1 MKLINSHFSKS
12 LIANLNVS
20 KSLIMLNKKHFFITN
35 AVRSSKNVDNMISPK
50 GLTDELSYYKQMKE
64 FIKETQGVP
73 RNSQKW
79 FELRNKHY
87 KILYKKSIE
96 NLQKNYKE
104 SFDVQF
110 LRFYVL
116 IVPEQIECYELVSI
130 LNYFQ
135 LRYKALEDSPVSKSI
150 MRQMLGIFS
159 KDNYKKFN
167 YPFMIFESSEEPRQ
181 NIDGF
186 ENIMRFLIENNF
198 IHDYK
203 SNSVYEREGLKF
215 VEGFEKY
222 FSQEFKK
229 FSNKFS
235 FYFRVTNFKEA
246 RYWYHP
252 QKDGYIYRNR
262 IFSRLY
268 RLGKDILIDM
278 INRLKNL
285 KQYKINSKQSKKQ
298 LNKENSE
305 FLIELVKTWVQRMN
319 KNPFHGG
326 DIPDAA
332 DFRLYSMVRKYTACR
347 KINLTFKKYVK
358 MEANGIFIKT
368 DDTTEENEYK
378 HIFTHFD
385 DWMSRMFILCNRSSF
400 YNLREV
406 GYNYNKYLGD
416 DVIEQEK
423 INKPL
428 YETQKESMKNSD
440 ERMVNENDVPN
451 ANGSNV
457 NKNNI
462 MGVFGNKIRRNKINI

>member
-1 MKLINSHFSKS
+1 MLKPAFNKFI
-12 LIANLNVS
+12 
-20 KSLIMLNKKHFFITN
+20 LNKYYYTKTLIKINKKEFFITN
-35 AVRSSKNVDNMISPK
+35 AIRSSKNVDNMLSPK
-50 GLTDELSYYKQMKE
+50 GLTDEITYYKQMKE

-79 FELRNKHY
+79 FDLRNKHY
-87 KILYKKSIE
+87 RILYEKSREYI
-96 NLQKNYKE
+96 KNNFKE
-104 SFDVQF
+104 TTDTQY

-116 IVPEQIECYELVSI
+116 IVPESNQCYELVSI
-130 LNYFQ
+130 LNFFQ

-159 KDNYKKFN
+159 KDNYKNFS

-186 ENIMRFLIENNF
+186 ENIMKFLIENNF
-198 IHDYK
+198 IHDYR
-203 SNSVYEREGLKF
+203 SNTVYEKDGLKF
-215 VEGFEKY
+215 IEGFKKY
-222 FSQEFKK
+222 FENEFKK

-252 QKDGYIYRNR
+252 HKDGYIYRNR

-268 RLGKDILIDM
+268 RLGKDILYDIFSNFKYSM
-278 INRLKNL
+278 TLSW
-285 KQYKINSKQSKKQ
+285 NSNPKKSKKD
-298 LNKENSE
+298 LDKENSKI
-305 FLIELVKTWVQRMN
+305 LLELVKIWVERMN

-332 DFRLYSMVRKYTACR
+332 DFRLYSLIRKYTACR
-347 KINLTFKKYVK
+347 KINLKFKKYVK
-358 MEANGIFIKT
+358 MEASGLNIQTDDKT
-368 DDTTEENEYK
+368 DNQYK
-378 HIFTHFD
+378 NVFTHFD
-385 DWMSRMFILCNRSSF
+385 DWVSRMYILCNRSSF

-406 GYNYNKYLGD
+406 GYNYNKYLSD
-416 DVIEQEK
+416 DIIEQEK

-428 YETQKESMKNSD
+428 HETQQESMKKTQDSEVGDENSINTGGVK
-440 ERMVNENDVPN
+440 M
-451 ANGSNV
+451 

-462 MGVFGNKIRRNKINI
+462 MGVFGNRIKRNKINF